1 MKNLILQ
8 FKFFYRLYQKII
20 RKRKSE
26 YDFIKYIF
34 NQTGKVNVLD
44 LCCGDSYVLN
54 YVENY
59 VENYIGIDNNQN
71 YLKNSEFKYPRFKF
85 INSNIE
91 NLSKIKELETT
102 HIDFIF
108 LNGAIHH
115 LNDDIL
121 NNLLNFLNNKY
132 PNAKYLTI
140 DPIIHENKF
149 LNRIMID
156 FDRGNF
162 IRDINKYKTL
172 MKKFNSLITDDFF
185 IMSFKLIFHY
195 KNIDLEK
202 STEIGRIE
210 LLIEYNFIHQYS

>member
-121 NNLLNFLNNKY
+121 NKLLNFLNNKY

-202 STEIGRIE
+202 IYR
-210 LLIEYNFIHQYS
+210 NWKN

>member
-1 MKNLILQ
+1 MKNLILK
-8 FKFFYRLYQKII
+8 FKFFYRLYQKMI
-20 RKRKSE
+20 RRKKSE
-26 YDFIKYIF
+26 YDFIEYIF

-54 YVENY
+54 FINSN

-71 YLKNSEFKYPRFKF
+71 YLQNSELKYPKFKF
-85 INSNIE
+85 INSDIE
-91 NLSKIKELETT
+91 NLSKIKELDIN
-102 HIDFIF
+102 HIDFVF

-115 LNDDIL
+115 LNDDVV
-121 NNLLNFLNNKY
+121 NDLLNFLTKKY

-140 DPIIHENKF
+140 DPIIHNNKF

-156 FDRGNF
+156 LDRGDF
-162 IRDINKYKTL
+162 IRDTSKYKTL
-172 MKKFNSLITDDFF
+172 MNKFNSLITDDFF

-202 STEIGRIE
+202 IYQNWKNSSV
-210 LLIEYNFIHQYS
+210 N

>member
-1 MKNLILQ
+1 MKNLILK
-8 FKFFYRLYQKII
+8 FKFFYRLYQKVI

-26 YDFIKYIF
+26 YDFIRYIF

-54 YVENY
+54 YINNN
-59 VENYIGIDNNQN
+59 VENYIGIDNNSN
-71 YLKNSEFKYPRFKF
+71 YLKNSGLKYPKFKF

-91 NLSKIKELETT
+91 NIEKIKDLNLND
-102 HIDFIF
+102 IDFIF

-115 LNDDIL
+115 LNDNIVE
-121 NNLLNFLNNKY
+121 NLLNFLDKKF

-140 DPIIHENKF
+140 DPIIDNNKL
-149 LNRIMID
+149 LNKIMIN
-156 FDRGNF
+156 FDRGDF
-162 IRDINKYKTL
+162 IRNTNEYKIL
-172 MKKFNSLITDDFF
+172 MKRFDTLITDDFF

-202 STEIGRIE
+202 IYKNWKNSYI
-210 LLIEYNFIHQYS
+210 N

>member
-115 LNDDIL
+115 LNDDIV

-202 STEIGRIE
+202 IYR
-210 LLIEYNFIHQYS
+210 NWKN